1 MDCAV
6 ALGMYFSCRMARGLE
21 QNGCAGEKKYRMI
34 SWDYL
39 SAEAAGTVFV
49 FSVFHTVVLL
59 ELPLAGYRR
68 EGILVPGR
76 LGDR

>member
-6 ALGMYFSCRMARGLE
+6 VPALHSSSKLARGLE
-21 QNGCAGEKKYRMI
+21 QNGCADEKKCSVI

-59 ELPLAGYRR
+59 ELPLAGYRG

>member
-6 ALGMYFSCRMARGLE
+6 VPALHSSSKLARGLE
-21 QNGCAGEKKYRMI
+21 QNGCADEKKCSVI

-49 FSVFHTVVLL
+49 CSVFLL
-59 ELPLAGYRR
+59 ELPLAGYRG